1 MISLHPMV
9 GFKHSISAMASG
21 QQSYLVKQ
29 LKYPWLPL
37 TIGKTISTVCNEYEY
52 KVIFKVDK
60 TGMLYWTVPSRSLVQ
75 MGDSTWWQISHV
87 AHYCDDCK

>member
-9 GFKHSISAMASG
+9 GFKQFRSAMASG

-37 TIGKTISTVCNEYEY
+37 TIGKTISTVCN
-52 KVIFKVDK
+52 VDE
-60 TGMLYWTVPSRSLVQ
+60 TGMFYQTVPSRSLIQ
-75 MGDSTWWQISHV
+75 MGDSTWWQISQV
-87 AHYCDDCK
+87 AHYCDDCM